1 MDAIYALTLT
11 FKYARMRK
19 CATLNCCWTFTI
31 WWRWLNAYPTSECI
45 FKHFKFPKR
54 NITPPF
60 CKNTEMN
67 YKKFTNDMALNK
79 NGDIH
84 HRSLSPEK
92 VFKTN
97 EKHVEDH
104 WIYYVSPEASLV
116 EWRKC
121 RTETNWNGQYT
132 LYPQLWDPLGQFV
145 GNSVSKN
152 VEYRKSMTGWSIGWL
167 VRQTESTQRN
177 KWDDCKQRFLSPQ
190 SHAQLAKG
198 NIGLN

>member
-54 NITPPF
+54 NITLPF
-60 CKNTEMN
+60 CKNTEMK

-121 RTETNWNGQYT
+121 RTGIHY
-132 LYPQLWDPLGQFV
+132 
-145 GNSVSKN
+145 N
-152 VEYRKSMTGWSIGWL
+152 VTMLDKLKWSIHFVSSTVGSTRT
-167 VRQTESTQRN
+167 VCCPQCQQT
-177 KWDDCKQRFLSPQ
+177 
-190 SHAQLAKG
+190 
-198 NIGLN
+198 